1 MQARGAIEPRSRRVR
16 GADAVETSERPHR
29 QQRYRDLLVDHARS
43 KNLYMHGFFI
53 CENQAIPRWPAGSI
67 ARRAAKAM
75 PRP

>member
-1 MQARGAIEPRSRRVR
+1 
-16 GADAVETSERPHR
+16 
-29 QQRYRDLLVDHARS
+29 
-43 KNLYMHGFFI
+43 MHGFFI